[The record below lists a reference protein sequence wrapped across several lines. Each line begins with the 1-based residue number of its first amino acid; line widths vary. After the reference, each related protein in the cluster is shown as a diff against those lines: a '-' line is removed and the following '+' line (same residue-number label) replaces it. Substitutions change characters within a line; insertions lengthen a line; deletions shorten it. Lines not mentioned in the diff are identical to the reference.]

1 MKARSPQKYIKKGQL
16 LILAGLVG
24 ILLIAGSYIYYRY
37 EERAIRNEKY
47 NELKSIAELKINQI
61 VRWREE
67 IISDAIVFSQRNF
80 IKTSAIQYLDTKGK
94 PTLKGDIFDQLSFL
108 KLQYG
113 YEDVLISS
121 PDGKLFLAPDSNI
134 KTLDPNT
141 RDKIKKAVDQKKV
154 IFTDF
159 YYCKVHKQIH
169 LDVIAPIAD
178 ERKIPIAAL
187 ILRIDPDEFLYPL
200 IQSWPLPSKSA
211 ETLIVRKDRDS
222 VVFVNELR
230 HISNTALKFRISLK
244 NNKVPAVQAVLG
256 YVGIWEGIDYRGVEV
271 LSDIRPVPGTSWF
284 MIAKIDKKEIF
295 SELYYR
301 AVIVIVLTIVLLL
314 FLGIGLAWFYS
325 NRQKNIYRE
334 LLETNTA
341 LLESED
347 KFKYVF
353 DHSAIGKSITLPSG
367 EIHVNS
373 AFCEMLGYSHKELE
387 KSKWQELSYPEDIEL
402 TQKALDSVISGEK
415 DSVQIMKRY
424 MHKNGSIVWGDV
436 RTTLRRDQKGKAL
449 YFMTSVLDITERIL
463 AEEALRMSEAKLLAV
478 LDATPFPVAL
488 VDVWDNN
495 IDYWSR
501 SALTLFGHTAPTAP
515 EWYLIA
521 YPDPIYRQEV
531 IDRWKPFLER
541 AQQTAQPVNTGEY
554 RVTCSDGSVR
564 ICELYATFLSD
575 KLIVTFN
582 DITERKLAENSLR
595 ESERKLREAQEMA
608 HLGFWSW
615 DVKTGEVE
623 WSDEVF
629 KIFCLDPKEF
639 TPQID
644 SILALSPWPEDNKR
658 DQELINRAVETH
670 TPGSYE
676 QKFLRPDKSIGYYYS
691 TYQGNYDEKGS
702 LISIVGTVLDITE
715 RKLAEEVS
723 KKEQALSNAI
733 IESIP
738 GTFYMLDEIGQYVRW
753 NAYQRDEIVGK
764 PDDLVGST
772 NALDTIHPDD
782 RGLIQSKIANVLANG
797 VDETV
802 EGRVLLRG
810 GPAARWLVMTG
821 CRMLIDGHP
830 FLIGTG
836 IDITERKLAEE
847 ELKKSESFLNNII
860 NQSPYPMWISDEKG
874 ILIRINQSCLD
885 LLHITEE
892 EVHGK
897 YNILKDN
904 IVEKQGFM
912 SLVKSVFET
921 GETVK
926 FELKYD
932 SSQLKHLQLAN
943 FNYLIL
949 NVTIFPIKD
958 AKGIISN
965 AVIQHIDITEQKRA
979 DQEILKLNTTLEQ
992 RVKERTAELKESE
1005 ERFRQLAEA
1014 SYEAIIIHEGG
1025 VLLRANDQYFNLF
1038 GYKPEELL
1046 GNQVMPITTE
1056 PQSLEMLNKQIATS
1070 GTGPYLATG
1079 KRKNG
1084 TTFPMEIRAR
1094 NMEYK
1099 GRNVRIASIL
1109 DITWRKQTEEAL
1121 RERTASLEIANK
1133 ELEAFSYSVS
1143 HDLRAPLRHIS
1154 GYVELLT
1161 NQFHNSFSEKG
1172 KHYLDSIAGSA
1183 HQMGILIDDLLQ
1195 FSRNNRQEM
1204 RQTRLDMN
1212 IVLQEVLETIK
1223 SDIIGRSIKW
1233 DIGKLP
1239 HVYGDH
1245 ALLRLVWSNLINNA
1259 VKFTRAKKKARI
1271 EIRYREEKREYVFFV
1286 RDNGAGFD
1294 MQYAQK
1300 LFGVFQRLHSPEEF
1314 EGTGI
1319 GLANVQ
1325 RIVLRHGGRIWA
1337 EAELDKGAA
1346 FYFTLPRRQ

>member
-1 MKARSPQKYIKKGQL
+1 MKAKSSQKIIKNWL
-16 LILAGLVG
+16 LLLLAGLVS

-80 IKTSAIQYLDTKGK
+80 IKISAIQYLDTKGK
-94 PTLKGDIFDQLSFL
+94 STLKGDIFDQLSFL
-108 KLQYG
+108 QLQYG

-134 KTLDPNT
+134 KTLDPVT
-141 RDKIKKAVDQKKV
+141 IDKIKIAVDQKKV

-169 LDVIAPIAD
+169 LDVIAPITD

-187 ILRIDPDEFLYPL
+187 ILRINPDEFLYPL

-222 VVFVNELR
+222 VLFVNELR
-230 HISNTALKFRISLK
+230 HISNTALKFRIPLTDV
-244 NNKVPAVQAVLG
+244 KVPAVQAVLG

-284 MIAKIDKKEIF
+284 MVAKIDKKEIF

-387 KSKWQELSYPEDIEL
+387 KSKWQEISYPEDIEL
-402 TQKALDSVISGEK
+402 SQKALDSVISGEK
-415 DSVQIMKRY
+415 DSVQFVKRY
-424 MHKNGSIVWGDV
+424 IHKKGSIVWGDV
-436 RTTLRRDQKGKAL
+436 RTTLRRDEKGKAL
-449 YFMTSVLDITERIL
+449 YFMTSVIDITERII

-554 RVTCSDGSVR
+554 SVTCSDGSVR
-564 ICELYATFLSD
+564 ICELYATFLAD

-595 ESERKLREAQEMA
+595 ESERRLREAQEMA

-615 DVKTGEVE
+615 NVKTGEVE
-623 WSDEVF
+623 WSEEVF

-644 SILALSPWPEDNKR
+644 SILALSPWPEDHQR

-676 QKFLRPDKSIGYYYS
+676 QKFLRPDKSIGHYYS
-691 TYQGNYDEKGS
+691 TFQGNYDEKGD
-702 LISIVGTVLDITE
+702 LISIIGTVL
-715 RKLAEEVS
+715 
-723 KKEQALSNAI
+723 
-733 IESIP
+733 
-738 GTFYMLDEIGQYVRW
+738 
-753 NAYQRDEIVGK
+753 
-764 PDDLVGST
+764 
-772 NALDTIHPDD
+772 
-782 RGLIQSKIANVLANG
+782 
-797 VDETV
+797 
-802 EGRVLLRG
+802 
-810 GPAARWLVMTG
+810 
-821 CRMLIDGHP
+821 
-830 FLIGTG
+830 
-836 IDITERKLAEE
+836 DITERKLAEE

-860 NQSPYPMWISDEKG
+860 NQSPYPMWISDDKG

-979 DQEILKLNTTLEQ
+979 EEEILKLNTTLEQ

-1005 ERFRQLAEA
+1005 DRFRQLAEA
-1014 SYEAIIIHEGG
+1014 SYEAINIHEGG
-1025 VLLRANDQYFNLF
+1025 ILLRANDQYYNLF
-1038 GYKPEELL
+1038 GYKPEEML
-1046 GNQVMPITTE
+1046 GKQVMPMTTAPE
-1056 PQSLEMLNKQIATS
+1056 SLKVLSDQIAAGS
-1070 GTGPYLATG
+1070 TGPYLATG
-1079 KRKNG
+1079 IRKDG

-1109 DITWRKQTEEAL
+1109 DITWRKQAEEAL
-1121 RERTASLEIANK
+1121 RERTALLEIANK

-1183 HQMGILIDDLLQ
+1183 RQMGILIDDLLQ

-1212 IVLQEVLETIK
+1212 ILLQEVLETIK

-1239 HVYGDH
+1239 NVYGDH

-1300 LFGVFQRLHSPEEF
+1300 LFGVFQRLHSQEEF

-1325 RIVLRHGGRIWA
+1325 RIVSRHGGRTWA
-1337 EAELDKGAA
+1337 EAELDKGAT
-1346 FYFTLPRRQ
+1346 FYFSLPGRD